1 METDSRSAHSAERLL
16 GVIEIQADD
25 SALERGRPP
34 SLCSSHN
41 EPHFGNADII
51 RDVIVGFE
59 ILLT

>member
-1 METDSRSAHSAERLL
+1 METDSHSAHSAEPLL
-16 GVIEIQADD
+16 GVIEIQADT
-25 SALERGRPP
+25 LERGRPP